1 MGAAIGGALAE
12 PVRNYPS
19 IFAEGGLFDEY
30 PYLLPNL
37 FCAVCVV
44 FGVAIGL
51 LFLEETHQEKKS
63 RRDVGVEAGS
73 WILRRLGLG
82 DMAPQLPAEEVFLAG
97 DEKMAE
103 AGLLTTRPLLGEDKG
118 FAPRRKA
125 VYTTRQL
132 FSNQVLLNILGFFIL
147 AL

>member
-1 MGAAIGGALAE
+1 MKD
-12 PVRNYPS
+12 
-19 IFAEGGLFDEY
+19 GLFDKY

-44 FGVAIGL
+44 FGVAIGF
-51 LFLEETHQEKKS
+51 LFLEETHQEKKA
-63 RRDVGVEAGS
+63 RRDVGVEIGS
-73 WILRRLGLG
+73 WILRHLGLG
-82 DMAPQLPAEEVFLAG
+82 DASPQLQPEDAKSTLFLAS

-103 AGLLTTRPLLGEDKG
+103 AGLLPSRPLGAKDH
-118 FAPRRKA
+118 AARRKA
-125 VYTTRQL
+125 AYSFRQL